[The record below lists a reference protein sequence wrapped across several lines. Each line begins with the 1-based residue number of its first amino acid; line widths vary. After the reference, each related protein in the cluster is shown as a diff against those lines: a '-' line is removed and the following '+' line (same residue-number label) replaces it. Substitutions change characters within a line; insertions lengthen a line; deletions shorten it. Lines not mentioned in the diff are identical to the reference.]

1 MTMTRLRDLKN
12 IGPRTES
19 WLHAIEVHSLD
30 DLERLGAVE
39 VYRRLR
45 EHFPNRVSLNAL
57 YALQGAILNLHWNA
71 LPPDMK
77 AELRQ
82 QAEDLSPP

>member
-1 MTMTRLRDLKN
+1 MTRLRDLKN

-19 WLHAIEVHSLD
+19 WLHAIEVYNLD

-45 EHFPNRVSLNAL
+45 EHFPDRVSINAL
-57 YALQGAILNLHWNA
+57 YALQGAILNLPWND
-71 LPPDMK
+71 LPPELK

-82 QAEDLSPP
+82 QAEAISPI